1 MPIREIPVDAQWQA
15 GLRAVSDV
23 RPVFVKVQDPKFPND
38 RDRKIDSGEQ
48 RRDEDTGFP
57 VWEIAVGFKAAPA
70 DKLDTIY
77 IKVPHPVLPD
87 VENKRAVFGGLR
99 VGFHTAGARGGWLF
113 NADTIGGAT
122 APSARSTSS
131 AAPASPPAPHTS
143 KAAA

>member
-1 MPIREIPVDAQWQA
+1 MPIREISVDAQWQA

-77 IKVPHPVLPD
+77 IKVPHPVLAGRGEQAGRVRWPAGR
-87 VENKRAVFGGLR
+87 VPHRWGPGRVAVQR
-99 VGFHTAGARGGWLF
+99 RHHR
-113 NADTIGGAT
+113 
-122 APSARSTSS
+122 
-131 AAPASPPAPHTS
+131 
-143 KAAA
+143 

>member
-15 GLRAVSDV
+15 GLRAVSDI
-23 RPVFVKVQDPKFPND
+23 RPVFVKIQDPKFPND

-57 VWEIAVGFKAAPA
+57 IWEIAVGFKAAPA

-77 IKVPHPVLPD
+77 IKVPHPVEPD
-87 VENKRAVFGGLR
+87 VEGRRPVFGGLR

-113 NADTIGGAT
+113 NADTIGEAVAPSGRSSSSTAT
-122 APSARSTSS
+122 AP
-131 AAPASPPAPHTS
+131 PPAPQS
-143 KAAA
+143 KAAAA

>member
-48 RRDEDTGFP
+48 RRDEGTGFP

-113 NADTIGGAT
+113 NADTIGEAT
-122 APSARSTSS
+122 APSARSTST
-131 AAPASPPAPHTS
+131 ATAPPPAPQNT

>member
-57 VWEIAVGFKAAPA
+57 VWEIAVGFKAAAA

-77 IKVPHPVLPD
+77 IKVPHPVEPD
-87 VENKRAVFGGLR
+87 VEGRRAVFGGLR

-113 NADTIGGAT
+113 NADTVGEAT
-122 APSARSTSS
+122 APSARSTST
-131 AAPASPPAPHTS
+131 AAPASPPAPQNS